1 MSQKRELIINAV
13 ANLLATDNVFPPA
26 QLEEPEP
33 SNFIA
38 ADPLNPSVSHVLS
51 VQEGPTIVTRD
62 GGRDDDFEL
71 EVEISI
77 GYAVQ
82 AVDRITRRQVRDGAA
97 TRIEA
102 LIAANRT
109 LGLTFSPL
117 PYAEIRDATRN
128 DNVFTDAGQPVAT
141 LIVTIAV
148 AYVAASAAG

>member
-1 MSQKRELIINAV
+1 MSSKRELIINAV

-33 SNFIA
+33 SNFLP
-38 ADPLNPSVSHVLS
+38 ADPLNPSIGHVLS
-51 VQEGPTIVTRD
+51 VQEGPTIITRD

-71 EVEISI
+71 EVEILV

-82 AVDRITRRQVRDGAA
+82 AVDRMTRRQFRDAA
-97 TRIEA
+97 AARLEA

-109 LGLTFSPL
+109 LGLTFSPA
-117 PYAEIRDATRN
+117 PYAEIRELTRD
-128 DNVFTDAGQPVAT
+128 DNVYTDGGLPVAT
-141 LIVTIAV
+141 LILTIAV